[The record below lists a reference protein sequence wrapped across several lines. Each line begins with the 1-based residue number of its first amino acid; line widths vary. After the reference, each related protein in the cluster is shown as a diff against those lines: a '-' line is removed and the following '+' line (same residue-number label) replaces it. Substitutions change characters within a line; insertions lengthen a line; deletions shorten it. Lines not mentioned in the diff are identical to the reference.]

1 MNRTSEHYKMRKF
14 FSIVYKEYLQLIRDL
29 PGLTILFL
37 MPAVMLVVITL
48 TQEKVLI
55 GRESGMKIIIVNADA
70 SHLGNRI
77 ESELKANI
85 SFKLVTYT
93 SQKEAEHDVF
103 SGKYQMMVVIPEGST
118 ERLLTPARLR
128 IQDTSGGK
136 KTDEQAGIIVM
147 YDPAVMKIYKDM
159 LVSSLQ
165 LIIESTAQRL
175 FMEKY
180 SEELKSD
187 IAQQIA
193 NYKKQMLLID
203 LDDEI
208 PDFPYRK
215 QVMQQIQS
223 AVEKK
228 AEEPVNIKFPVNPL
242 SYRNLVKIEETSA
255 GNSSYDLKPDIIK
268 NNVPAFILFAMFFI
282 VLPLAGSIIHEKQQG
297 TKDRVLILP
306 VSGFTIF
313 SGKILVYLI
322 ICILQFLLMI
332 GIGRF
337 IIPLISHLPP
347 LTLNVDLLALVVIV
361 IASGLAAIG
370 FGLLIGTF
378 SNTYGQAAPLG
389 SVIVVI
395 LAIMGGIFVPA
406 FMMPDIIRKISIISP
421 MRWGTDAFFSIFA
434 RGAGVKIV
442 LPQLLPL
449 LIFFGISLLLSANA
463 FSKQK

>member
-1 MNRTSEHYKMRKF
+1 
-14 FSIVYKEYLQLIRDL
+14 
-29 PGLTILFL
+29 
-37 MPAVMLVVITL
+37 
-48 TQEKVLI
+48 
-55 GRESGMKIIIVNADA
+55 
-70 SHLGNRI
+70 
-77 ESELKANI
+77 
-85 SFKLVTYT
+85 
-93 SQKEAEHDVF
+93 
-103 SGKYQMMVVIPEGST
+103 
-118 ERLLTPARLR
+118 
-128 IQDTSGGK
+128 
-136 KTDEQAGIIVM
+136 GIIVM

>member
-1 MNRTSEHYKMRKF
+1 MRKF